1 MNTQYEL
8 EEPFR
13 YSWDLVYA
21 LLIVIAILIIGYLII
36 KFSPFF
42 SKRFSKYFKKVQT
55 PSYKARALKQLEKL
69 RIDIE
74 NNHIDNRDA
83 YLQLSNI
90 IRKFIEKTTGIN
102 VLSLSK
108 EEIKDLDMEEL
119 SLLMEEYYPPEFAK
133 DSRGNILDSINR
145 TTEVIKRWN

>member
-1 MNTQYEL
+1 MDIQYEL

-13 YSWDLVYA
+13 YSWDIVYA
-21 LLIVIAILIIGYLII
+21 LLVVIAILIIGYLLI

-42 SKRFSKYFKKVQT
+42 SKHFGKFFKKAQA
-55 PSYKARALKQLEKL
+55 PSYKAKALKLLGKL
-69 RIDIE
+69 REDVE
-74 NNHIDNRDA
+74 NNNINNRDA
-83 YLQLSNI
+83 YLKLSNI

-108 EEIKDLDMEEL
+108 EEVKKLDMEQL
-119 SLLMEEYYPPEFAK
+119 SILMEEYYPPEFAK
-133 DSRGNILDSINR
+133 ESHGNILDSIDR